1 MMENKSDDD
10 YVVDEEEEESGND
23 SDSDIEESQVDGMIH
38 PTQNLKR
45 NLYMAYADAGA
56 QEENAV
62 KNKKKKN

>member
-10 YVVDEEEEESGND
+10 YVVDEEEECGND
-23 SDSDIEESQVDGMIH
+23 SDSDIEESQVDGLIY
-38 PTQNLKR
+38 PTQVPKR
-45 NLYMAYADAGA
+45 NLYMAYAAGA